1 MNGKINENI
10 STFYVTTLYAKINN
24 IDLLRI
30 PYYNITKIPEILK
43 EKLKL

>member
-1 MNGKINENI
+1 M
-10 STFYVTTLYAKINN
+10 VKINN

-30 PYYNITKIPEILK
+30 PYYDMGRIPEILK